1 MICKHKSIS
10 LSAYVK
16 KRNGLP
22 LGASGSM
29 RNMLQRSLGA
39 GGFHL
44 FWHYW
49 NPIWGYYLS
58 RYVMKPLSQFIPK
71 GLASVVTFSV
81 SGALHDIAVMLV
93 TWQLIFFFT
102 PWFTLM
108 GIMVIVSKQFK
119 LSYAS
124 YHWMVRAC
132 FNMVFVGGSLL
143 LVRWGQHIASS

>member
-1 MICKHKSIS
+1 MHKLIS

-58 RYVMKPLSQFIPK
+58 RHVMKPLSQVFPK
-71 GLASVVTFSV
+71 GLATVVTFSV
-81 SGALHDIAVMLV
+81 SGGTARYSRYVGHVAVDFL
-93 TWQLIFFFT
+93 FY
-102 PWFTLM
+102 P
-108 GIMVIVSKQFK
+108 MVYIDGDYGDSV
-119 LSYAS
+119 
-124 YHWMVRAC
+124 
-132 FNMVFVGGSLL
+132 
-143 LVRWGQHIASS
+143 